1 MIFIGAD
8 HRGFGQKEEIKK
20 WLIENGRELVDL
32 GADKYDPEDDYPDM
46 AIKVAEKVVLDN
58 GKGIVICGSGVG
70 ASIAA
75 NKVKGARAGLCLL
88 ERQVR
93 AARNDDN
100 INVLVLSADL
110 IPIEDNLE
118 IVNTFLE
125 TVFAS
130 EEKYLRRIN
139 KIKSYETK

>member
-8 HRGFGQKEEIKK
+8 HRGWKQKEEIKK
-20 WLIENGRELVDL
+20 WLVENGEDVVDL
-32 GADKYDPEDDYPDM
+32 GAQNYETEDDYPDF
-46 AIKVAEKVVLDN
+46 AIKVAEKVVLEN

-88 ERQVR
+88 EKQVR
-93 AARNDDN
+93 VARNDDN
-100 INVLVLSADL
+100 INILVLSADL

-118 IVNTFLE
+118 ITNIFLK
-125 TVFAS
+125 TVFSS

-139 KIKSYETK
+139 KIKSYENK

>member
-20 WLIENGRELVDL
+20 WLVDNGEEVVDL
-32 GADKYDPEDDYPDM
+32 GAQNYDVEDDYPDF
-46 AIKVAEKVVLDN
+46 AIKVAEKVVFEN

-70 ASIAA
+70 ASVAA
-75 NKVKGARAGLCLL
+75 NKVRGARAGLCLL

-100 INVLVLSADL
+100 INMLVLAADL
-110 IPIEDNLE
+110 IPLEDNIE
-118 IVNTFLE
+118 IINIFLK
-125 TVFAS
+125 TVFSS

-139 KIKSYETK
+139 KIKSFENK